1 MAMWV
6 NTTDETYYKS
16 KECANNIPFALP
28 ITDGLNFGGF
38 IWERDTNLDFTQ
50 PLSVQLLEVLSGYLL
65 PLIDQPIGGIFANY
79 VVGYDNNGELYLYFR
94 DFDYAGL
101 TADIC
106 NFILRISDGTNY
118 VYSKYVYNIGFGDCS
133 CIAGETTVIESTPIG
148 DYDCCGVYYGL
159 PNGIEDGDSSLLV
172 SNLMEIYGKIRTAP
186 SSTKIKRFSNCKVR
200 SIDFAP
206 KKRITWAAVPAD
218 YMETIDCILANGNIL
233 ANGVEYTVNSDSN
246 FDTSDASCFC
256 MFSQD
261 IRLAK
266 CSCVKTTGCTL
277 PVDECFI
284 SVDSVVVS
292 PCNLDFTVDL
302 QVFFTA
308 TNTSPFLNVVITG
321 QPPAVLFPTSSG
333 IIIPGTPAT
342 GDLITVTIT
351 DAANLSC
358 SGSLA
363 VQLPSC
369 GGGLRMKFLPAS
381 AELGYDLAF
390 WNTLFDLPAQGTPF
404 VSLSVIGENVYL
416 SNGGVGGQNLYC
428 SILAYNIRLVEFDDS
443 ASNYYTSTDPI
454 IGIFTQCAVLELI
467 NMPQLIIVNNSFAS
481 LTPNLA
487 TVLLPACTT
496 IEYDAFYSAGTGV
509 AELSVSADSCVT
521 LGNTVFGFSH
531 IITASFPACTTAS
544 QGTLGY
550 CPLLQTVYL
559 PLCANLG
566 PLCFSNS
573 SAITAI
579 DLWVCTDFGGSVG
592 DDLVFDLVS
601 GSTLTITVPIALQT
615 CDAGNPD
622 GDLVYLQANN
632 PGCTIVYI

>member
-79 VVGYDNNGELYLYFR
+79 VVGYDSNGELYLYFR

-118 VYSKYVYNIGFGDCS
+118 VYSKYVYNIGFGNCS

-342 GDLITVTIT
+342 GSLVTVTIT

-381 AELGYDLAF
+381 AELGYTLAF

-416 SNGGVGGQNLYC
+416 NNGGFSNIILNNFLAGNVNL
-428 SILAYNIRLVEFDDS
+428 LEFDDS
-443 ASNYYTSTDPI
+443 LVGYIYDSAVGAFDGCTNLTTLLTLAITTIPANYAANCPNLNTVDIYSAITVGDGAFFLSGTI
-454 IGIFTQCAVLELI
+454 YGAMAV
-467 NMPQLIIVNNSFAS
+467 NMPQVVTIVKDAFSGSGIVIVNCLS
-481 LTPNLA
+481 
-487 TVLLPACTT
+487 CTT
-496 IEYDAFYSAGTGV
+496 VGQYAFAFCSYLVTVNLPV
-509 AELSVSADSCVT
+509 ATSIGNNCFNADSA
-521 LGNTVFGFSH
+521 L
-531 IITASFPACTTAS
+531 ASVVLVGCT
-544 QGTLGY
+544 
-550 CPLLQTVYL
+550 
-559 PLCANLG
+559 NLG
-566 PLCFSNS
+566 G
-573 SAITAI
+573 T
-579 DLWVCTDFGGSVG
+579 VG
-592 DDLVFDLVS
+592 NNQVFDNIF
-601 GSTLTITVPIALQT
+601 GSTLTLSASIFLQT
-615 CDAGNPD
+615 CNAGSPD
-622 GDLVYLQANN
+622 GDITLLSTNSPAA
-632 PGCTIVYI
+632 TIVYI

>member
-16 KECANNIPFALP
+16 KECANNISFGLP

-50 PLSVQLLEVLSGYLL
+50 PLTVQLLEVLSGYLL
-65 PLIDQPIGGIFANY
+65 PIIDQPIGGIFANY

-106 NFILRISDGTNY
+106 NFILRISDGSNY
-118 VYSKYVYNIGFGDCS
+118 VYSKYVYNIGFGNCS
-133 CIAGETTVIESTPIG
+133 CIAGDTTTIESTPIST
-148 DYDCCGVYYGL
+148 YDCCGAYYGL
-159 PNGIEDGDSSLLV
+159 PNGIEDGDSSLLA

-233 ANGVEYTVNSDSN
+233 ANGEEYEVDSDTN
-246 FDTSDASCFC
+246 FDTSDANCFC

-266 CSCVKTTGCTL
+266 CSCIKTSGCTL

-284 SVDSVVVS
+284 SVDSVVIS
-292 PCNLDFTVDL
+292 ECSLSFTVDL

-308 TNTSPFLNVVITG
+308 TNTSASLSLVVTGQVPILILPSDSGITILNV
-321 QPPAVLFPTSSG
+321 
-333 IIIPGTPAT
+333 PAT
-342 GDLITVTIT
+342 GGLVTVTIT

-381 AELGYDLAF
+381 AELGYTLAF
-390 WNTLFDLPAQGTPF
+390 WNTLFNLPAQGTPF
-404 VSLSVIGENVYL
+404 TSLSVIGENVYL
-416 SNGGVGGQNLYC
+416 NNGGFSNVILNNFLAGNANL
-428 SILAYNIRLVEFDDS
+428 LEFDDS
-443 ASNYYTSTDPI
+443 LVGYIYDSAVGAFDGCPNLTTLLTLAIATIPANYAANCPNLNIVDIYSAITVGDGAFFLSGTI
-454 IGIFTQCAVLELI
+454 YGAMAV
-467 NMPQLIIVNNSFAS
+467 NMPQVVTIVKDAFSGSGIVIVNCLS
-481 LTPNLA
+481 
-487 TVLLPACTT
+487 CTT
-496 IEYDAFYSAGTGV
+496 VGQYAFAFCSYLVTVNLPV
-509 AELSVSADSCVT
+509 ATSIGNNCFNADSALTSVV
-521 LGNTVFGFSH
+521 LVG
-531 IITASFPACTTAS
+531 CT
-544 QGTLGY
+544 
-550 CPLLQTVYL
+550 
-559 PLCANLG
+559 NLG
-566 PLCFSNS
+566 G
-573 SAITAI
+573 T
-579 DLWVCTDFGGSVG
+579 VG
-592 DDLVFDLVS
+592 NNQVFDNIF
-601 GSTLTITVPIALQT
+601 GSTLTLSASIFLQT
-615 CDAGNPD
+615 CNAGSPD
-622 GDLVYLQANN
+622 GDITLLSTNSPAA
-632 PGCTIVYI
+632 TIVYI

>member
-16 KECANNIPFALP
+16 KECANNISFGLP

-50 PLSVQLLEVLSGYLL
+50 PLTVQLLEVLSGYLL
-65 PLIDQPIGGIFANY
+65 PIIDQPIGGIFANY

-106 NFILRISDGTNY
+106 NFILRISDGSNY
-118 VYSKYVYNIGFGDCS
+118 VYSKYVYNIGFGNCS
-133 CIAGETTVIESTPIG
+133 CIAGDTTTIESTPIST
-148 DYDCCGVYYGL
+148 YDCCGAYYGL
-159 PNGIEDGDSSLLV
+159 PNGIEDGDSSLLA

-233 ANGVEYTVNSDSN
+233 ANGEEYEVDSDTN
-246 FDTSDASCFC
+246 FDTSDANCFC

-266 CSCVKTTGCTL
+266 CSCIKTSGCTL

-284 SVDSVVVS
+284 SVDSVVIS
-292 PCNLDFTVDL
+292 ECSLSFTVDL

-308 TNTSPFLNVVITG
+308 TNTSASLSLVVTGQVPILILPSDSGITILNV
-321 QPPAVLFPTSSG
+321 
-333 IIIPGTPAT
+333 PAT
-342 GDLITVTIT
+342 GGLVTVTIT

-390 WNTLFDLPAQGTPF
+390 WNTLFNLPAQGTPF
-404 VSLSVIGENVYL
+404 TSLSVIGENVYL
-416 SNGGVGGQNLYC
+416 NNGGFSNVILNNFLAGNANL
-428 SILAYNIRLVEFDDS
+428 LEFDDS
-443 ASNYYTSTDPI
+443 LVGYIYDSEIGAFDSCTNLTTLLTLAIATIPANYAANCPNLNTVDIYSATTVGDGAFFSSGTI
-454 IGIFTQCAVLELI
+454 YGVMAV
-467 NMPQLIIVNNSFAS
+467 NMPQAIIIVKDAFSGSGITSVNC
-481 LTPNLA
+481 L
-487 TVLLPACTT
+487 ACTT
-496 IEYDAFYSAGTGV
+496 VGQYAFSFCSYLTTVNLPTATSIGNTCFNADSS
-509 AELSVSADSCVT
+509 LSSVSLVSCT
-521 LGNTVFGFSH
+521 
-531 IITASFPACTTAS
+531 
-544 QGTLGY
+544 
-550 CPLLQTVYL
+550 
-559 PLCANLG
+559 NLG
-566 PLCFSNS
+566 G
-573 SAITAI
+573 T
-579 DLWVCTDFGGSVG
+579 VG
-592 DDLVFDLVS
+592 NNLVFDNIF
-601 GSTLTITVPIALQT
+601 GSTLTLSASIVLQT
-615 CDAGNPD
+615 CNAGSPD
-622 GDLVYLQANN
+622 GDITLLSTNSPAA
-632 PGCTIVYI
+632 TIFYI

>member
-133 CIAGETTVIESTPIG
+133 CIAGETTTIESTPIST
-148 DYDCCGVYYGL
+148 YDCCGVYYGL

-233 ANGVEYTVNSDSN
+233 ANGVEYTVDSDSN

-284 SVDSVVVS
+284 TVDSVVIS
-292 PCNLDFTVDL
+292 ECSLSFTVDL

-308 TNTSPFLNVVITG
+308 TNTSPSLSLVVTG
-321 QPPAVLFPTSSG
+321 QAPIPILPSDSG
-333 IIIPGTPAT
+333 ITILSIPAT
-342 GDLITVTIT
+342 GSLVTVTIT

-416 SNGGVGGQNLYC
+416 NNGGFSNIILNNFLAGNVNL
-428 SILAYNIRLVEFDDS
+428 LEFDDS
-443 ASNYYTSTDPI
+443 LVGYIYDSAVGAFDGCTNLTTLLTLAITTIPANYAANCPNLNTVDIYSAITVGDGAFFLSGTI
-454 IGIFTQCAVLELI
+454 YGAMAV
-467 NMPQLIIVNNSFAS
+467 NMPQVVTIVKDAFSGSGIVIVNCLS
-481 LTPNLA
+481 
-487 TVLLPACTT
+487 CTT
-496 IEYDAFYSAGTGV
+496 VGQYAFAFCSYLVTVNLPV
-509 AELSVSADSCVT
+509 ATSIGNNCFNADSA
-521 LGNTVFGFSH
+521 L
-531 IITASFPACTTAS
+531 ASVVLVGCT
-544 QGTLGY
+544 
-550 CPLLQTVYL
+550 
-559 PLCANLG
+559 NLG
-566 PLCFSNS
+566 G
-573 SAITAI
+573 T
-579 DLWVCTDFGGSVG
+579 VG
-592 DDLVFDLVS
+592 NNQVFDNIF
-601 GSTLTITVPIALQT
+601 GSTLTLSASIFLQT
-615 CDAGNPD
+615 CNAGSPD
-622 GDLVYLQANN
+622 GDITLLSTNSPAA
-632 PGCTIVYI
+632 TIVYI

>member
-118 VYSKYVYNIGFGDCS
+118 VYSKYVYNIGFGNCS

-342 GDLITVTIT
+342 GSLVTVTIT

-381 AELGYDLAF
+381 AELGYTLAF

-416 SNGGVGGQNLYC
+416 NNGGFSNIILNNFLAGNVNL
-428 SILAYNIRLVEFDDS
+428 LEFDDS
-443 ASNYYTSTDPI
+443 LVGYIYDSAVGAFDGCTNLTTLLTLAITTIPANYAANCPNLNTVDIYSAITVGDGAFFLSGTI
-454 IGIFTQCAVLELI
+454 YGAMAV
-467 NMPQLIIVNNSFAS
+467 NMPQVVTIVKDAFSGSGIVIVNCLS
-481 LTPNLA
+481 
-487 TVLLPACTT
+487 CTT
-496 IEYDAFYSAGTGV
+496 VGQYAFAFCSYLVTVNLPV
-509 AELSVSADSCVT
+509 ATSIGNNCFNADSA
-521 LGNTVFGFSH
+521 L
-531 IITASFPACTTAS
+531 ASVVLVGCT
-544 QGTLGY
+544 
-550 CPLLQTVYL
+550 
-559 PLCANLG
+559 NLG
-566 PLCFSNS
+566 G
-573 SAITAI
+573 T
-579 DLWVCTDFGGSVG
+579 VG
-592 DDLVFDLVS
+592 NNQVFDNIF
-601 GSTLTITVPIALQT
+601 GSTLTLSASIFLQT
-615 CDAGNPD
+615 CNAGSPD
-622 GDLVYLQANN
+622 GDITLLSTNSPAA
-632 PGCTIVYI
+632 TIVYI

>member
-118 VYSKYVYNIGFGDCS
+118 VYSKYVYNIGFGNCS

-342 GDLITVTIT
+342 GSLVTVTIT

-369 GGGLRMKFLPAS
+369 GGGLRMKFFPAS
-381 AELGYDLAF
+381 AELGYTLAF

-416 SNGGVGGQNLYC
+416 NNGGFSNIILNNFLAGNVNL
-428 SILAYNIRLVEFDDS
+428 LEFDDS
-443 ASNYYTSTDPI
+443 LVGYIYDSAVGAFDGCTNLTTLLTLAITTIPANYAANCPNLNTVDIYSAITVGDGAFFLSGTI
-454 IGIFTQCAVLELI
+454 YGAMAV
-467 NMPQLIIVNNSFAS
+467 NMPQVVTIVKDAFSGSGIVIVNCLS
-481 LTPNLA
+481 
-487 TVLLPACTT
+487 CTT
-496 IEYDAFYSAGTGV
+496 VGQYAFAFCSYLVTVNLPV
-509 AELSVSADSCVT
+509 ATSIGNNCFNADSA
-521 LGNTVFGFSH
+521 L
-531 IITASFPACTTAS
+531 ASVVLVGCT
-544 QGTLGY
+544 
-550 CPLLQTVYL
+550 
-559 PLCANLG
+559 NLG
-566 PLCFSNS
+566 G
-573 SAITAI
+573 T
-579 DLWVCTDFGGSVG
+579 VG
-592 DDLVFDLVS
+592 NNQVFDNIF
-601 GSTLTITVPIALQT
+601 GSTLTLSASIFLQT
-615 CDAGNPD
+615 CNAGSPD
-622 GDLVYLQANN
+622 GDITLLSTNSPAA
-632 PGCTIVYI
+632 TIVYI

>member
-16 KECANNIPFALP
+16 KECANNISFGLP

-50 PLSVQLLEVLSGYLL
+50 PLSAQLLEVLSGYLL
-65 PLIDQPIGGIFANY
+65 PIIDQPIGGIFANY

-94 DFDYAGL
+94 DFYYAGL

-118 VYSKYVYNIGFGDCS
+118 VYSKYVYNIGFGNCS
-133 CIAGETTVIESTPIG
+133 CIAGDTTTIESTPIST
-148 DYDCCGVYYGL
+148 YDCCGAYYGL
-159 PNGIEDGDSSLLV
+159 PNGIEDGDSSLLA

-233 ANGVEYTVNSDSN
+233 ANGVEYTVDSDSN

-277 PVDECFI
+277 PVNECFI
-284 SVDSVVVS
+284 SVDSVIVS

-321 QPPAVLFPTSSG
+321 QPPAVLFPTNSG

-363 VQLPSC
+363 VQLPLC
-369 GGGLRMKFLPAS
+369 GGGLRMQFAPAS
-381 AELGYDLAF
+381 IELGYDLAF
-390 WNTLFDLPAQGTPF
+390 WNTLFDLPAQGTAF
-404 VSLSVIGENVYL
+404 TSLSVIGDNVYL
-416 SNGGVGGQNLYC
+416 NNGGFSNIILNNFLAGNVNL
-428 SILAYNIRLVEFDDS
+428 LEFDDS
-443 ASNYYTSTDPI
+443 LVGYIYDSAVGAFDSCPNLTTLLTLAIATIPANYAANCPNLNIVDIYSAITVGDGAFFLSGTI
-454 IGIFTQCAVLELI
+454 YGAMAV
-467 NMPQLIIVNNSFAS
+467 NMPQVVTIVKDAFSGSGIVIVNCLS
-481 LTPNLA
+481 
-487 TVLLPACTT
+487 CTT
-496 IEYDAFYSAGTGV
+496 VGQYAFAFCSYLVTVNLPV
-509 AELSVSADSCVT
+509 ATSIGNNCFNADSA
-521 LGNTVFGFSH
+521 L
-531 IITASFPACTTAS
+531 ASVVLVGCT
-544 QGTLGY
+544 
-550 CPLLQTVYL
+550 
-559 PLCANLG
+559 NLG
-566 PLCFSNS
+566 G
-573 SAITAI
+573 T
-579 DLWVCTDFGGSVG
+579 VG
-592 DDLVFDLVS
+592 NNQVFDNIF
-601 GSTLTITVPIALQT
+601 GSTLTLSASIFLQT
-615 CDAGNPD
+615 CNAGSPD
-622 GDLVYLQANN
+622 GDITLLSTNSPAA
-632 PGCTIVYI
+632 TIVYI

>member
-16 KECANNIPFALP
+16 KECANNISFGLP

-50 PLSVQLLEVLSGYLL
+50 PLTVQLLEVLSGYLL
-65 PLIDQPIGGIFANY
+65 PIIDQPIGGIFANY

-106 NFILRISDGTNY
+106 NFILRISDGSNY
-118 VYSKYVYNIGFGDCS
+118 VYSKYVYNIGFGNCS
-133 CIAGETTVIESTPIG
+133 CIAGDTTTIESTPIST
-148 DYDCCGVYYGL
+148 YDCCGAYYGL
-159 PNGIEDGDSSLLV
+159 PNGIEDGDSSLLA

-233 ANGVEYTVNSDSN
+233 ANGEEYEVDSDTN
-246 FDTSDASCFC
+246 FDTSDANCFC

-266 CSCVKTTGCTL
+266 CSCIKTSGCTL

-284 SVDSVVVS
+284 SVDSVVIS
-292 PCNLDFTVDL
+292 ECSLSFTVDL

-308 TNTSPFLNVVITG
+308 TNTSASLSLVVTGQVPILILPSDSGITILNV
-321 QPPAVLFPTSSG
+321 
-333 IIIPGTPAT
+333 PAT
-342 GDLITVTIT
+342 GGLVTVTIT
-351 DAANLSC
+351 DTANLSC
-358 SGSLA
+358 SGSLN

-369 GGGLRMKFLPAS
+369 GEGLRMRFLPAS
-381 AELGYDLAF
+381 AELGYDLAW
-390 WNTLFDLPAQGTPF
+390 WNTLFDLPAHGTPF
-404 VSLSVIGENVYL
+404 VSLSIIGEDVYL
-416 SNGGVGGQNLYC
+416 NNGGVGGQSLYC
-428 SILAYNIRLVEFDDS
+428 PILTNSVTLVEFDDS
-443 ASNYYTSTDPI
+443 SSNYYTATDADT
-454 IGIFTQCAVLELI
+454 FNSCSVLELI
-467 NMPQLIIVNNSFAS
+467 NMPQLFFVNPNFAS
-481 LTPNLA
+481 ATWQLT
-487 TVLLPACTT
+487 TVSLPACAYISNNAFQGAGTST
-496 IEYDAFYSAGTGV
+496 AGLTVTADACLKIGIEAFYASY
-509 AELSVSADSCVT
+509 LI
-521 LGNTVFGFSH
+521 L
-531 IITASFPACTTAS
+531 ASFPIATDVYQSCFE
-544 QGTLGY
+544 L
-550 CPLLQTVYL
+550 CPLLQNVYL
-559 PLCANLG
+559 PLCASFHSSVFASCNALTSVDLWACDNLG
-566 PLCFSNS
+566 G
-573 SAITAI
+573 T
-579 DLWVCTDFGGSVG
+579 VG
-592 DDLVFDLVS
+592 DDNVFNLIT

-622 GDLVYLQANN
+622 GDFVYLQVNN
-632 PGCTIVYI
+632 PSCTIVYI

>member
-118 VYSKYVYNIGFGDCS
+118 VYSKYVYNIGFGNCS

-342 GDLITVTIT
+342 GSLVTVTIT

-369 GGGLRMKFLPAS
+369 GGGLRMKFFPAS
-381 AELGYDLAF
+381 AELGYTLAF

-416 SNGGVGGQNLYC
+416 NNGGFSNIILNNFLAGNVNL
-428 SILAYNIRLVEFDDS
+428 LEFDDS
-443 ASNYYTSTDPI
+443 LVGYIYDSAVGAFDGCPNLTTLLTLAITTIPANYAANCPNLNTVDIYSAITVGDGAFFLSGTI
-454 IGIFTQCAVLELI
+454 YGAMAV
-467 NMPQLIIVNNSFAS
+467 NMPQVVTIVKDAFSGSGIVIVNCPS
-481 LTPNLA
+481 
-487 TVLLPACTT
+487 CTT
-496 IEYDAFYSAGTGV
+496 VGQYAFAFCSYLVTVNLPFAASIGNNCFN
-509 AELSVSADSCVT
+509 ADSALSSVV
-521 LGNTVFGFSH
+521 LAN
-531 IITASFPACTTAS
+531 CT
-544 QGTLGY
+544 
-550 CPLLQTVYL
+550 
-559 PLCANLG
+559 NLG
-566 PLCFSNS
+566 G
-573 SAITAI
+573 T
-579 DLWVCTDFGGSVG
+579 VG
-592 DDLVFDLVS
+592 NNQVFDNIF
-601 GSTLTITVPIALQT
+601 GSTLTLSASIFLQT
-615 CDAGNPD
+615 CNAGSPD
-622 GDLVYLQANN
+622 GDITLLSTNSPAA
-632 PGCTIVYI
+632 TIVYI

>member
-118 VYSKYVYNIGFGDCS
+118 VYSKYVYNIGFGNCS

-277 PVDECFI
+277 PVNECFI
-284 SVDSVVVS
+284 SVDSVIVS

-342 GDLITVTIT
+342 GSLVTVTIT

-369 GGGLRMKFLPAS
+369 GGGLRMKFFPAS
-381 AELGYDLAF
+381 AELGYTLAF

-416 SNGGVGGQNLYC
+416 NNGGFSNIILNNFLAGNVNL
-428 SILAYNIRLVEFDDS
+428 LEFDDS
-443 ASNYYTSTDPI
+443 LVGYIYDSAVGAFDGCTNLTTLLTLAITTIPANYAANCPNLNTVDIYSAITVGDGAFFLSGTI
-454 IGIFTQCAVLELI
+454 YGAMAV
-467 NMPQLIIVNNSFAS
+467 NMPQVVTIVKDAFSGSGIVIVNCLS
-481 LTPNLA
+481 
-487 TVLLPACTT
+487 CTT
-496 IEYDAFYSAGTGV
+496 VGQYAFAFCSYLVTVNLPV
-509 AELSVSADSCVT
+509 ATSIGNNCFNADSA
-521 LGNTVFGFSH
+521 L
-531 IITASFPACTTAS
+531 ASVVLVGCT
-544 QGTLGY
+544 
-550 CPLLQTVYL
+550 
-559 PLCANLG
+559 NLG
-566 PLCFSNS
+566 G
-573 SAITAI
+573 T
-579 DLWVCTDFGGSVG
+579 VG
-592 DDLVFDLVS
+592 NNQVFDNIF
-601 GSTLTITVPIALQT
+601 GSTLTLSASIFLQT
-615 CDAGNPD
+615 CNAGSPD
-622 GDLVYLQANN
+622 GDITLLSTNSPAA
-632 PGCTIVYI
+632 TIVYI

>member
-16 KECANNIPFALP
+16 KECANNISFGLP

-50 PLSVQLLEVLSGYLL
+50 PLTVQLLEVLSGYLL
-65 PLIDQPIGGIFANY
+65 PIIDQPIGGIFANY

-106 NFILRISDGTNY
+106 NFILRISDGSNY
-118 VYSKYVYNIGFGDCS
+118 VYSKYVYNIGFGNCS
-133 CIAGETTVIESTPIG
+133 CIAGDTTTIESTPIST
-148 DYDCCGVYYGL
+148 YDCCGAYYGL
-159 PNGIEDGDSSLLV
+159 PNGIEDGDSSLLA

-233 ANGVEYTVNSDSN
+233 ANGEEYEVDSDTN
-246 FDTSDASCFC
+246 FDTSDANCFC

-266 CSCVKTTGCTL
+266 CSCIKTSGCTL

-284 SVDSVVVS
+284 SVDSVVIS
-292 PCNLDFTVDL
+292 ECSLSFTVDL

-308 TNTSPFLNVVITG
+308 TNTSASLSLVVTGQVPILILPSDSGITILNV
-321 QPPAVLFPTSSG
+321 
-333 IIIPGTPAT
+333 PAT
-342 GDLITVTIT
+342 GGLVTVTIT

-369 GGGLRMKFLPAS
+369 GGGLRMKF
-381 AELGYDLAF
+381 
-390 WNTLFDLPAQGTPF
+390 TQR
-404 VSLSVIGENVYL
+404 
-416 SNGGVGGQNLYC
+416 LY
-428 SILAYNIRLVEFDDS
+428 
-443 ASNYYTSTDPI
+443 
-454 IGIFTQCAVLELI
+454 
-467 NMPQLIIVNNSFAS
+467 
-481 LTPNLA
+481 
-487 TVLLPACTT
+487 
-496 IEYDAFYSAGTGV
+496 
-509 AELSVSADSCVT
+509 
-521 LGNTVFGFSH
+521 
-531 IITASFPACTTAS
+531 
-544 QGTLGY
+544 
-550 CPLLQTVYL
+550 
-559 PLCANLG
+559 
-566 PLCFSNS
+566 
-573 SAITAI
+573 
-579 DLWVCTDFGGSVG
+579 
-592 DDLVFDLVS
+592 
-601 GSTLTITVPIALQT
+601 
-615 CDAGNPD
+615 
-622 GDLVYLQANN
+622 
-632 PGCTIVYI
+632 

>member
-16 KECANNIPFALP
+16 KECANNISFGLP

-50 PLSVQLLEVLSGYLL
+50 PLTVQLLEVLSGYLL
-65 PLIDQPIGGIFANY
+65 PIIDQPIGGIFANY

-106 NFILRISDGTNY
+106 NFILRISDGSNY
-118 VYSKYVYNIGFGDCS
+118 VYSKYVYNIGFGNCS
-133 CIAGETTVIESTPIG
+133 CIAGDTTTIESTPIST
-148 DYDCCGVYYGL
+148 YDCCGAYYGL
-159 PNGIEDGDSSLLV
+159 PNGIEDGDSSLLA

-233 ANGVEYTVNSDSN
+233 ANGEEYEVDSDTN
-246 FDTSDASCFC
+246 FDTSDANCFC

-266 CSCVKTTGCTL
+266 CSCIKTSGCTL

-284 SVDSVVVS
+284 SVDSVVIS
-292 PCNLDFTVDL
+292 ECSLSFTVDL

-308 TNTSPFLNVVITG
+308 TNTSASLSLVVTGQVPILILPSDSGITILNV
-321 QPPAVLFPTSSG
+321 
-333 IIIPGTPAT
+333 PAT
-342 GDLITVTIT
+342 GGLVTVTIT
-351 DAANLSC
+351 DTANLSC
-358 SGSLA
+358 SGSLD

-390 WNTLFDLPAQGTPF
+390 WNTLFNLPAQGTPF
-404 VSLSVIGENVYL
+404 TSLSVIGENVYL
-416 SNGGVGGQNLYC
+416 NNGGFSNIILNNFLAGNANL
-428 SILAYNIRLVEFDDS
+428 LEFDDS
-443 ASNYYTSTDPI
+443 LVGYIYDSEIGAFDSCTNLTTLLTLAIATIPANYAANCPNLNTVDIYSATTVGDGAFFSSGTI
-454 IGIFTQCAVLELI
+454 YGVMAV
-467 NMPQLIIVNNSFAS
+467 NMPQAIIIVKDAFSGSGITSVNC
-481 LTPNLA
+481 L
-487 TVLLPACTT
+487 ACTT
-496 IEYDAFYSAGTGV
+496 VGQYAFAFCSYLTTVNLPTATSIGNTCFN
-509 AELSVSADSCVT
+509 ADSALTSVV
-521 LGNTVFGFSH
+521 LVG
-531 IITASFPACTTAS
+531 CT
-544 QGTLGY
+544 
-550 CPLLQTVYL
+550 
-559 PLCANLG
+559 NLG
-566 PLCFSNS
+566 G
-573 SAITAI
+573 T
-579 DLWVCTDFGGSVG
+579 VG
-592 DDLVFDLVS
+592 NNQVFDNIF
-601 GSTLTITVPIALQT
+601 GSTLTLSASIFLQT
-615 CDAGNPD
+615 CNAGSPD
-622 GDLVYLQANN
+622 GDITLLSTNSPAA
-632 PGCTIVYI
+632 TIFYI

>member
-16 KECANNIPFALP
+16 KECANNISFGLP

-50 PLSVQLLEVLSGYLL
+50 PLSAQLLEVLSGYLL
-65 PLIDQPIGGIFANY
+65 PIIDQPIGGIFANY

-94 DFDYAGL
+94 DFYYAGL

-118 VYSKYVYNIGFGDCS
+118 VYSKYVYNIGFGNCS
-133 CIAGETTVIESTPIG
+133 CIAGDTTTIESTPIST
-148 DYDCCGVYYGL
+148 YDCCGAYYGL
-159 PNGIEDGDSSLLV
+159 PNGIEDGDSSLLA

-233 ANGVEYTVNSDSN
+233 ANGEEYEVDSDTN
-246 FDTSDASCFC
+246 FDTSDANCFC

-266 CSCVKTTGCTL
+266 CSCIKTSGCTL

-292 PCNLDFTVDL
+292 PCQLDLTVDL
-302 QVFFTA
+302 QIFFTA
-308 TNTSPFLNVVITG
+308 TNTSPFLTLVVTG
-321 QPPAVLFPTSSG
+321 YPPQTLFPNNSG
-333 IIIPGTPAT
+333 ILMLGYAAT
-342 GDLITVTIT
+342 GGLVTVTIT

-381 AELGYDLAF
+381 AELGYTLAF
-390 WNTLFDLPAQGTPF
+390 WNTLFNLPAQGTPF
-404 VSLSVIGENVYL
+404 TSLSVIGENVYL
-416 SNGGVGGQNLYC
+416 NNGGFSNVILNNFLAGNANL
-428 SILAYNIRLVEFDDS
+428 LEFDDS
-443 ASNYYTSTDPI
+443 LVGYIYDSEVGAFDSCPNLTTLLTLAIATIPANYAANCPNLNTVDIYSAITVGDGAFFLSGTI
-454 IGIFTQCAVLELI
+454 YGAMAV
-467 NMPQLIIVNNSFAS
+467 NMPQVVTIVKDAFSGSGIVIVNCLS
-481 LTPNLA
+481 
-487 TVLLPACTT
+487 CTT
-496 IEYDAFYSAGTGV
+496 VGQYAFAFCSYLVTVNLPV
-509 AELSVSADSCVT
+509 ATSIGNNCFNADSA
-521 LGNTVFGFSH
+521 L
-531 IITASFPACTTAS
+531 ASVVLVNCT
-544 QGTLGY
+544 
-550 CPLLQTVYL
+550 
-559 PLCANLG
+559 NLG
-566 PLCFSNS
+566 G
-573 SAITAI
+573 T
-579 DLWVCTDFGGSVG
+579 VG
-592 DDLVFDLVS
+592 NNQVFDNIF
-601 GSTLTITVPIALQT
+601 GSTLTLSASIFLQT
-615 CDAGNPD
+615 CNAGSPD
-622 GDLVYLQANN
+622 GDITLLSTNSPAA
-632 PGCTIVYI
+632 TIVYI

>member
-16 KECANNIPFALP
+16 KECANNISFGLP

-50 PLSVQLLEVLSGYLL
+50 PLTVQLLEVLSGYLL
-65 PLIDQPIGGIFANY
+65 PIIDQPIGGIFANY

-106 NFILRISDGTNY
+106 NFILRISDGSNY
-118 VYSKYVYNIGFGDCS
+118 VYSKYVYNIGFGNCS
-133 CIAGETTVIESTPIG
+133 CIAGDTTTIESTPIST
-148 DYDCCGVYYGL
+148 YDCCGAYYGL
-159 PNGIEDGDSSLLV
+159 PNGIEDGDSSLLA

-233 ANGVEYTVNSDSN
+233 ANGEEYEVDSDTN
-246 FDTSDASCFC
+246 FDTSDANCFC

-266 CSCVKTTGCTL
+266 CSCIKTSGCTL

-284 SVDSVVVS
+284 SVDSVVIS
-292 PCNLDFTVDL
+292 ECSLSFTVDL

-308 TNTSPFLNVVITG
+308 TNTSASLSLVVTGQVPILILPSDSGITILNV
-321 QPPAVLFPTSSG
+321 
-333 IIIPGTPAT
+333 PAT
-342 GDLITVTIT
+342 GGLVTVTIT

-381 AELGYDLAF
+381 AELGYTLAF
-390 WNTLFDLPAQGTPF
+390 WNTLFNLPAQGTPF
-404 VSLSVIGENVYL
+404 TSLSVIGENVYL
-416 SNGGVGGQNLYC
+416 NNGGFSNVILNNFLAGNANL
-428 SILAYNIRLVEFDDS
+428 LEFDDS
-443 ASNYYTSTDPI
+443 LVGYIYDSAVGAFDGCPNLTTLLTLAIATIPANYAANCPNLNTVDIYSAITVGDGAFFLSGTI
-454 IGIFTQCAVLELI
+454 YGAMAV
-467 NMPQLIIVNNSFAS
+467 NMPQVVTIVKDAFSGSGIVIVNCLS
-481 LTPNLA
+481 
-487 TVLLPACTT
+487 CTT
-496 IEYDAFYSAGTGV
+496 VGQYAFAFCSYLVTVNLPV
-509 AELSVSADSCVT
+509 ATSIGNNCFNADSALTSVV
-521 LGNTVFGFSH
+521 LVG
-531 IITASFPACTTAS
+531 CT
-544 QGTLGY
+544 
-550 CPLLQTVYL
+550 
-559 PLCANLG
+559 NLG
-566 PLCFSNS
+566 G
-573 SAITAI
+573 T
-579 DLWVCTDFGGSVG
+579 VG
-592 DDLVFDLVS
+592 NNQVFDNIF
-601 GSTLTITVPIALQT
+601 GSTLTLSASIFLQT
-615 CDAGNPD
+615 CNAGSPD
-622 GDLVYLQANN
+622 GDITLLSTNSPAA
-632 PGCTIVYI
+632 TIFYI

>member
-16 KECANNIPFALP
+16 KECTNNIPFALP

-133 CIAGETTVIESTPIG
+133 CIAGETTTIESTPIST
-148 DYDCCGVYYGL
+148 YDCCGVYYGL

-233 ANGVEYTVNSDSN
+233 ANGVEYTVDSDSN

-277 PVDECFI
+277 PVNECFI
-284 SVDSVVVS
+284 SVDSVIVS

-342 GDLITVTIT
+342 GSLVTVTIT

-369 GGGLRMKFLPAS
+369 GGGLRMKFFPAS
-381 AELGYDLAF
+381 AELGYTLAF

-416 SNGGVGGQNLYC
+416 NNGGFSNIILNNFLAGNVNL
-428 SILAYNIRLVEFDDS
+428 LEFDDS
-443 ASNYYTSTDPI
+443 LVGYIYDSAVGAFDGCTNLTTLLTLAITTIPANYAANCPNLNTVDIYSAITVGDGAFFLSGTI
-454 IGIFTQCAVLELI
+454 YGAMAV
-467 NMPQLIIVNNSFAS
+467 NMPQVVTIVKDAFSGSGIVIVNCLS
-481 LTPNLA
+481 
-487 TVLLPACTT
+487 CTT
-496 IEYDAFYSAGTGV
+496 VGQYAFAFCSYLVTVNLPV
-509 AELSVSADSCVT
+509 ATSIGNNCFNADSA
-521 LGNTVFGFSH
+521 L
-531 IITASFPACTTAS
+531 ASVVLVGCT
-544 QGTLGY
+544 
-550 CPLLQTVYL
+550 
-559 PLCANLG
+559 NLG
-566 PLCFSNS
+566 G
-573 SAITAI
+573 T
-579 DLWVCTDFGGSVG
+579 VG
-592 DDLVFDLVS
+592 NNQVFDNIF
-601 GSTLTITVPIALQT
+601 GSTLTLSASIFLQT
-615 CDAGNPD
+615 CNAGSPD
-622 GDLVYLQANN
+622 GDITLLSTNSPAA
-632 PGCTIVYI
+632 TIVYI

>member
-133 CIAGETTVIESTPIG
+133 CIAGETTTIESTPIST
-148 DYDCCGVYYGL
+148 YDCCGVYYGL

-233 ANGVEYTVNSDSN
+233 ANGVEYTVDSDSN

-284 SVDSVVVS
+284 TVDSVVIS
-292 PCNLDFTVDL
+292 ECSLSFTVDL

-308 TNTSPFLNVVITG
+308 TNTSPSLSLVVTG
-321 QPPAVLFPTSSG
+321 QAPIPILPSDSG
-333 IIIPGTPAT
+333 ITILSIPAT
-342 GDLITVTIT
+342 GSLVTVTIT

-369 GGGLRMKFLPAS
+369 GGGLRMKFFPAS
-381 AELGYDLAF
+381 AELGYTLAF

-416 SNGGVGGQNLYC
+416 NNGGFSNIILNNFLAGNVNL
-428 SILAYNIRLVEFDDS
+428 LEFDDS
-443 ASNYYTSTDPI
+443 LVGYIYDSAVGAFDGCTNLTTLLTLAITTIPANYAANCPNLNTVDIYSAITVGDGAFFLSGTI
-454 IGIFTQCAVLELI
+454 YGAMAV
-467 NMPQLIIVNNSFAS
+467 NMPQVVTIVKDAFSGSGIVIVNCLS
-481 LTPNLA
+481 
-487 TVLLPACTT
+487 CTT
-496 IEYDAFYSAGTGV
+496 VGQYAFAFCSYLVTVNLPV
-509 AELSVSADSCVT
+509 ATSIGNNCFNADSALTSVV
-521 LGNTVFGFSH
+521 LVG
-531 IITASFPACTTAS
+531 CT
-544 QGTLGY
+544 
-550 CPLLQTVYL
+550 
-559 PLCANLG
+559 NLG
-566 PLCFSNS
+566 G
-573 SAITAI
+573 T
-579 DLWVCTDFGGSVG
+579 VG
-592 DDLVFDLVS
+592 NNQVFDNIF
-601 GSTLTITVPIALQT
+601 GSTLTLSASIFLQT
-615 CDAGNPD
+615 CNAGSPD
-622 GDLVYLQANN
+622 GDITLLSTNSPAA
-632 PGCTIVYI
+632 TIVYI

>member
-133 CIAGETTVIESTPIG
+133 CIAGETTTIESTPIST
-148 DYDCCGVYYGL
+148 YDCCGVYYGL

-277 PVDECFI
+277 PVNECFI
-284 SVDSVVVS
+284 SVDSVIVS

-342 GDLITVTIT
+342 GSLVTVTIT

-369 GGGLRMKFLPAS
+369 GGGLRMKFFPAS
-381 AELGYDLAF
+381 AELGYTLAF

-416 SNGGVGGQNLYC
+416 NNGGFSNIILNNFLAGNVNL
-428 SILAYNIRLVEFDDS
+428 LEFDDS
-443 ASNYYTSTDPI
+443 LVGYIYDSAVGAFDGCPNLTTLLTLAITTIPANYAANCPNLNTVDIYSAITVGDGAFFLSGTI
-454 IGIFTQCAVLELI
+454 YGAMAV
-467 NMPQLIIVNNSFAS
+467 NMPQVVTIVKDAFSGSGIVIVNCLS
-481 LTPNLA
+481 
-487 TVLLPACTT
+487 CTT
-496 IEYDAFYSAGTGV
+496 VGQYAFAFCSYLVTVNLPV
-509 AELSVSADSCVT
+509 ATSIGNNCFNADSA
-521 LGNTVFGFSH
+521 L
-531 IITASFPACTTAS
+531 ASVVLVGCT
-544 QGTLGY
+544 
-550 CPLLQTVYL
+550 
-559 PLCANLG
+559 NLG
-566 PLCFSNS
+566 G
-573 SAITAI
+573 T
-579 DLWVCTDFGGSVG
+579 VG
-592 DDLVFDLVS
+592 NNQVFDNIF
-601 GSTLTITVPIALQT
+601 GSTLTLSASIFLQT
-615 CDAGNPD
+615 CNAGSPD
-622 GDLVYLQANN
+622 GDITLLSTNSPAA
-632 PGCTIVYI
+632 TIVYI

>member
-6 NTTDETYYKS
+6 NTTDETYYKN
-16 KECANNIPFALP
+16 KECVNNISFGLP
-28 ITDGLNFGGF
+28 ITNGLNFGGF

-50 PLSVQLLEVLSGYLL
+50 PLSVQLLEVLSGFLL
-65 PLIDQPIGGIFANY
+65 PIIDQPIGGIFANY

-94 DFDYAGL
+94 DFDYSGL

-106 NFILRISDGTNY
+106 NFILRISDGSNY

-133 CIAGETTVIESTPIG
+133 CIAGDTTTIESTPIST
-148 DYDCCGVYYGL
+148 YDCCGVYYGV

-200 SIDFAP
+200 SIEFAP

-218 YMETIDCILANGNIL
+218 YMEAIDCVLSNGNIL
-233 ANGVEYTVNSDSN
+233 ANGVEYTVDSDTN
-246 FDTSDASCFC
+246 FDTSDANCFC

-284 SVDSVVVS
+284 SVDSVIVS
-292 PCNLDFTVDL
+292 PCNLDLTVDL

-308 TNTSPFLNVVITG
+308 TNTSASLNLTISGYGVATV
-321 QPPAVLFPTSSG
+321 FPGDSG
-333 IIIPGTPAT
+333 ILIVSVPAN
-342 GDLITVTIT
+342 GQLVTVTIT
-351 DAANLSC
+351 DTANLSC
-358 SGSLA
+358 SGSLN

-369 GGGLRMKFLPAS
+369 GEGLRMRFLPAS
-381 AELGYDLAF
+381 VELGYDLAW
-390 WNTLFDLPAQGTPF
+390 WNTLFDLPAHGTPF
-404 VSLSVIGENVYL
+404 VSLSVIGEDVYL
-416 SNGGVGGQNLYC
+416 NNGGVGGQNLYC

-454 IGIFTQCAVLELI
+454 IGIFTQCAALELI
-467 NMPQLIIVNNSFAS
+467 NMPQLIVVNNSFAS
-481 LTPNLA
+481 LTPSLA

-496 IEYDAFYSAGTGV
+496 IEQDAFYSAGTGV
-509 AELSVSADSCVT
+509 AELSVSADACVT
-521 LGNTVFGFSH
+521 LGYTVFGFSH
-531 IITASFPACTTAS
+531 IITASFPACTTTL
-544 QGTLGY
+544 QGALAY
-550 CPLLQTVYL
+550 CPLLQNVYL
-559 PLCANLG
+559 PLCATLG
-566 PLCFSNS
+566 ALCFSTSN
-573 SAITAI
+573 AITSI
-579 DLWVCTDFGGSVG
+579 ELWACTDFGGSVG
-592 DDLVFDLVS
+592 DDLVFEFLS

-622 GDLVYLQANN
+622 GDLVYLQVNN
-632 PGCTIVYI
+632 PSCTIVYI

>member
-16 KECANNIPFALP
+16 KECANNISFGLP

-50 PLSVQLLEVLSGYLL
+50 PLSAQLLEVLSGYLL
-65 PLIDQPIGGIFANY
+65 PIIDQPIGGIFANY

-94 DFDYAGL
+94 DFYYAGL

-118 VYSKYVYNIGFGDCS
+118 VYSKYVYNIGFGNCS
-133 CIAGETTVIESTPIG
+133 CIAGDTTTIESTPIST
-148 DYDCCGVYYGL
+148 YDCCGAYYGL

-233 ANGVEYTVNSDSN
+233 ANGVEYTVDSDSN

-277 PVDECFI
+277 PVNECFI
-284 SVDSVVVS
+284 SVDSVIVS

-342 GDLITVTIT
+342 GSLVTVTIT

-369 GGGLRMKFLPAS
+369 GGGLRMKFFPAS
-381 AELGYDLAF
+381 AELGYTLAF

-416 SNGGVGGQNLYC
+416 NNGGFSNIILNNFLAGNVNL
-428 SILAYNIRLVEFDDS
+428 LEFDDS
-443 ASNYYTSTDPI
+443 LVGYIYDSAVGAFDGCTNLTTLLTLAIATIPANYAANCPNLNTVDIYSAITVGDGAFFLSGTI
-454 IGIFTQCAVLELI
+454 YGAMAV
-467 NMPQLIIVNNSFAS
+467 NMPQVVTIVKDAFSGSGIVIVNCLS
-481 LTPNLA
+481 
-487 TVLLPACTT
+487 CTT
-496 IEYDAFYSAGTGV
+496 VGQYAFAFCSYLVLVNLPV
-509 AELSVSADSCVT
+509 ATSIGNNCFNADSA
-521 LGNTVFGFSH
+521 L
-531 IITASFPACTTAS
+531 ASVALVGCT
-544 QGTLGY
+544 
-550 CPLLQTVYL
+550 
-559 PLCANLG
+559 NLG
-566 PLCFSNS
+566 G
-573 SAITAI
+573 T
-579 DLWVCTDFGGSVG
+579 VG
-592 DDLVFDLVS
+592 NNQVFDNIF
-601 GSTLTITVPIALQT
+601 GSTLTLSASIFLQT
-615 CDAGNPD
+615 CNAGSPD
-622 GDLVYLQANN
+622 GDITLLSTNSPAA
-632 PGCTIVYI
+632 TIVYI

>member
-16 KECANNIPFALP
+16 KECANNISFGLP

-50 PLSVQLLEVLSGYLL
+50 PLTVQLLEVLSGYLL
-65 PLIDQPIGGIFANY
+65 PIIDQPIGGIFANY

-106 NFILRISDGTNY
+106 NFILRISDGSNY
-118 VYSKYVYNIGFGDCS
+118 VYSKYVYNIGFGNCS
-133 CIAGETTVIESTPIG
+133 CIAGDTTTIESTPIST
-148 DYDCCGVYYGL
+148 YDCCGVYYGL
-159 PNGIEDGDSSLLV
+159 PNGIEDGDSSLLA

-233 ANGVEYTVNSDSN
+233 ANGEEYEVDSDTN
-246 FDTSDASCFC
+246 FDTSDANCFC

-266 CSCVKTTGCTL
+266 CSCIKTSGCTL

-284 SVDSVVVS
+284 SVDSVVIS
-292 PCNLDFTVDL
+292 ECSLSFTVDL

-308 TNTSPFLNVVITG
+308 TNTSASLSLVVTGQVPILILPSDSGITILNV
-321 QPPAVLFPTSSG
+321 
-333 IIIPGTPAT
+333 PAT
-342 GDLITVTIT
+342 GGLVTVTIT

-381 AELGYDLAF
+381 AELGYTLAF
-390 WNTLFDLPAQGTPF
+390 WNTLFNLPAQGTPF
-404 VSLSVIGENVYL
+404 TSLSVIGENVYL
-416 SNGGVGGQNLYC
+416 NNGGFSNVILNNFLAGNANL
-428 SILAYNIRLVEFDDS
+428 LEFDDS
-443 ASNYYTSTDPI
+443 LVGYIYDSEVGAFDGCPNLTTLLTLAIATIPANYAANCPNLNTVDIYSAITVGDGAFFLSGTI
-454 IGIFTQCAVLELI
+454 YGAMAV
-467 NMPQLIIVNNSFAS
+467 NMPQVVTIVKDAFSGSGIVIVNCLS
-481 LTPNLA
+481 
-487 TVLLPACTT
+487 CTT
-496 IEYDAFYSAGTGV
+496 VGQYAFAFCSYLVSVNLPV
-509 AELSVSADSCVT
+509 ATSIGNNCFNADSA
-521 LGNTVFGFSH
+521 L
-531 IITASFPACTTAS
+531 ASVVLVGCT
-544 QGTLGY
+544 
-550 CPLLQTVYL
+550 
-559 PLCANLG
+559 NLG
-566 PLCFSNS
+566 G
-573 SAITAI
+573 T
-579 DLWVCTDFGGSVG
+579 VG
-592 DDLVFDLVS
+592 NNQVFDNIF
-601 GSTLTITVPIALQT
+601 GSTLTLSASIFLQT
-615 CDAGNPD
+615 CNAGSPD
-622 GDLVYLQANN
+622 GDITLLSTNSPAA
-632 PGCTIVYI
+632 TIFYI

>member
-16 KECANNIPFALP
+16 KECANNISFGLP

-50 PLSVQLLEVLSGYLL
+50 PLTVQLLEVLSGYLL
-65 PLIDQPIGGIFANY
+65 PIIDQPIGGIFANY

-106 NFILRISDGTNY
+106 NFILRISDGSNY
-118 VYSKYVYNIGFGDCS
+118 VYSKYVYNIGFGNCS
-133 CIAGETTVIESTPIG
+133 CIAGDTTTIESTPIST
-148 DYDCCGVYYGL
+148 YDCCGAYYGL
-159 PNGIEDGDSSLLV
+159 PNGIEDGDSSLLA

-233 ANGVEYTVNSDSN
+233 ANGEEYEVDSDTN
-246 FDTSDASCFC
+246 FDTSDANCFC

-266 CSCVKTTGCTL
+266 CSCIKTSGCTL

-284 SVDSVVVS
+284 SVDSVVIS
-292 PCNLDFTVDL
+292 ECSLSFTVDL

-308 TNTSPFLNVVITG
+308 TNTSASLSLVVTGQVPILILPSDSGITILNV
-321 QPPAVLFPTSSG
+321 
-333 IIIPGTPAT
+333 PAT
-342 GDLITVTIT
+342 GGLVTVTIT

-390 WNTLFDLPAQGTPF
+390 WNTLFNLPTQGTPF
-404 VSLSVIGENVYL
+404 TSLSVIGENVYL
-416 SNGGVGGQNLYC
+416 NNGGFSNIILNNFLAGNANL
-428 SILAYNIRLVEFDDS
+428 LEFDDS
-443 ASNYYTSTDPI
+443 LVGYIYDSEIGAFDSCTNLTTLLTLAIATIPANYAANCPNLNTVDIYSATTVGDGAFFSSGTI
-454 IGIFTQCAVLELI
+454 YGVMAV
-467 NMPQLIIVNNSFAS
+467 NMPQAIIIVKDAFSGSGITSVNC
-481 LTPNLA
+481 L
-487 TVLLPACTT
+487 ACTT
-496 IEYDAFYSAGTGV
+496 VGQYAFAFCSYLVTVNLPV
-509 AELSVSADSCVT
+509 ATSIGNTCFNADSSLSSVSLVSCT
-521 LGNTVFGFSH
+521 
-531 IITASFPACTTAS
+531 
-544 QGTLGY
+544 
-550 CPLLQTVYL
+550 
-559 PLCANLG
+559 NLG
-566 PLCFSNS
+566 G
-573 SAITAI
+573 T
-579 DLWVCTDFGGSVG
+579 VG
-592 DDLVFDLVS
+592 NNLVFDNIF
-601 GSTLTITVPIALQT
+601 GSTLTLSVSIFLQT
-615 CDAGNPD
+615 CNAGSPD
-622 GDLVYLQANN
+622 GDITLLSTNSPAA
-632 PGCTIVYI
+632 TIFYI

>member
-6 NTTDETYYKS
+6 NTTDETYYKN
-16 KECANNIPFALP
+16 KECVNNISFGLP
-28 ITDGLNFGGF
+28 ITNGLNFGGF

-65 PLIDQPIGGIFANY
+65 PIIDQPIGGIFANY

-94 DFDYAGL
+94 DFDYGGL

-106 NFILRISDGTNY
+106 NFILRISDGSNY
-118 VYSKYVYNIGFGDCS
+118 VYSKYVYNIGFGNCS
-133 CIAGETTVIESTPIG
+133 CIAGDTTTIESTPIST
-148 DYDCCGVYYGL
+148 YDCCGAYYGL
-159 PNGIEDGDSSLLV
+159 PNGIEDGDSSLLA

-233 ANGVEYTVNSDSN
+233 ANGEEYEVDSDTN
-246 FDTSDASCFC
+246 FDTSDANCFC

-266 CSCVKTTGCTL
+266 CSCIKTSGCTL

-284 SVDSVVVS
+284 SVDSVVIS
-292 PCNLDFTVDL
+292 ECSLSFTVDL

-308 TNTSPFLNVVITG
+308 TNTSASLSLVVTGQVPILILPSDSGITILNV
-321 QPPAVLFPTSSG
+321 
-333 IIIPGTPAT
+333 PAT
-342 GDLITVTIT
+342 GGLVTVTIT

-369 GGGLRMKFLPAS
+369 GGGLRMKFLPPS

-404 VSLSVIGENVYL
+404 VSLSVIGDNVYL
-416 SNGGVGGQNLYC
+416 NNGGFSNIILNNFLAGNANL
-428 SILAYNIRLVEFDDS
+428 LEFDDS
-443 ASNYYTSTDPI
+443 LVGYIYDSAVGAFDGCPNLTTLLTLAIATIPANYAANCPNLNTVDIYSATTVGDGAFFSSGTI
-454 IGIFTQCAVLELI
+454 YGVMVV
-467 NMPQLIIVNNSFAS
+467 NMPQVITIVKDAFSGSGIAS
-481 LTPNLA
+481 VSCLS
-487 TVLLPACTT
+487 CTT
-496 IEYDAFYSAGTGV
+496 VGQYAFAFCSYLTTVNLPV
-509 AELSVSADSCVT
+509 ATSIGNNCFNADSSLSSVSLVSCT
-521 LGNTVFGFSH
+521 
-531 IITASFPACTTAS
+531 
-544 QGTLGY
+544 
-550 CPLLQTVYL
+550 
-559 PLCANLG
+559 NLG
-566 PLCFSNS
+566 G
-573 SAITAI
+573 T
-579 DLWVCTDFGGSVG
+579 VG
-592 DDLVFDLVS
+592 NNLVFDNIF
-601 GSTLTITVPIALQT
+601 GSTLTLSASIFLQT
-615 CDAGNPD
+615 CNAGSPD
-622 GDLVYLQANN
+622 GDITLLSTNSPAA
-632 PGCTIVYI
+632 TIFYI

>member
-16 KECANNIPFALP
+16 KECANNISFGLP

-50 PLSVQLLEVLSGYLL
+50 PLTVQLLEVLSGYLL
-65 PLIDQPIGGIFANY
+65 PIIDQPIGGIFANY

-106 NFILRISDGTNY
+106 NFILRISDGSNY
-118 VYSKYVYNIGFGDCS
+118 VYSKYVYNIGFGNCS
-133 CIAGETTVIESTPIG
+133 CIAGDTTTIESTPIST
-148 DYDCCGVYYGL
+148 YDCCGAYYGL
-159 PNGIEDGDSSLLV
+159 PNGIEDGDSSLLA

-233 ANGVEYTVNSDSN
+233 ANGEEYEVDSDTN
-246 FDTSDASCFC
+246 FDTSDANCFC

-266 CSCVKTTGCTL
+266 CSCIKTSGCTL

-284 SVDSVVVS
+284 SVDSVVIS
-292 PCNLDFTVDL
+292 ECSLSFTVDL

-308 TNTSPFLNVVITG
+308 TNTSASLSLVVTGQVPILILPSDSGITILNV
-321 QPPAVLFPTSSG
+321 
-333 IIIPGTPAT
+333 PAT
-342 GDLITVTIT
+342 GGLVTVTIT

-369 GGGLRMKFLPAS
+369 GGGLRMKFAPAS
-381 AELGYDLAF
+381 IELGYDLAS

-404 VSLSVIGENVYL
+404 VSLSVIGDNVYL
-416 SNGGVGGQNLYC
+416 NNGGFSNIILNNFLAGNANL
-428 SILAYNIRLVEFDDS
+428 LEFDDS
-443 ASNYYTSTDPI
+443 LVGYIYDSAIGAFDSCPNLTTLLTLAIATIPANYAANCPNLNTVDIYSATTVGDGAFFSSGTI
-454 IGIFTQCAVLELI
+454 YGVMAV
-467 NMPQLIIVNNSFAS
+467 NMPQVVTIVKDAFSGSGIVIVNC
-481 LTPNLA
+481 
-487 TVLLPACTT
+487 PACTT
-496 IEYDAFYSAGTGV
+496 VGQYAFAFCSYLVTVNLPV
-509 AELSVSADSCVT
+509 ATSIGNNCFNADSALTSVV
-521 LGNTVFGFSH
+521 LVS
-531 IITASFPACTTAS
+531 CT
-544 QGTLGY
+544 
-550 CPLLQTVYL
+550 
-559 PLCANLG
+559 NLG
-566 PLCFSNS
+566 G
-573 SAITAI
+573 T
-579 DLWVCTDFGGSVG
+579 VG
-592 DDLVFDLVS
+592 NNQVFDNIF
-601 GSTLTITVPIALQT
+601 GSTLTLSASIFLQT
-615 CDAGNPD
+615 CNAGSPD
-622 GDLVYLQANN
+622 GDITLLSTNSPAA
-632 PGCTIVYI
+632 TIFYI

>member
-16 KECANNIPFALP
+16 KECANNISFGLP

-50 PLSVQLLEVLSGYLL
+50 PLTVQLLEVLSGYLL
-65 PLIDQPIGGIFANY
+65 PIIDQPIGGIFANY

-106 NFILRISDGTNY
+106 NFILRISDGSNY
-118 VYSKYVYNIGFGDCS
+118 VYSKYVYNIGFGNCS
-133 CIAGETTVIESTPIG
+133 CIAGDTTTIESTPIST
-148 DYDCCGVYYGL
+148 YDCCGAYYGL
-159 PNGIEDGDSSLLV
+159 PNGIEDGDSSLLA

-233 ANGVEYTVNSDSN
+233 ANGEEYEVDSDTN
-246 FDTSDASCFC
+246 FDTSDANCFC

-266 CSCVKTTGCTL
+266 CSCIKTSGCTL

-284 SVDSVVVS
+284 SVDSVVIS
-292 PCNLDFTVDL
+292 ECSLSFTVDL

-308 TNTSPFLNVVITG
+308 TNTSASLSLVVTGQVPILILPSDSGITILNV
-321 QPPAVLFPTSSG
+321 
-333 IIIPGTPAT
+333 PAT
-342 GDLITVTIT
+342 GGLVTVTIT

-381 AELGYDLAF
+381 AELGYTLAF
-390 WNTLFDLPAQGTPF
+390 WNTLFNLPAQGTPF
-404 VSLSVIGENVYL
+404 TSLSVIGENV
-416 SNGGVGGQNLYC
+416 
-428 SILAYNIRLVEFDDS
+428 I
-443 ASNYYTSTDPI
+443 
-454 IGIFTQCAVLELI
+454 
-467 NMPQLIIVNNSFAS
+467 
-481 LTPNLA
+481 
-487 TVLLPACTT
+487 
-496 IEYDAFYSAGTGV
+496 
-509 AELSVSADSCVT
+509 
-521 LGNTVFGFSH
+521 
-531 IITASFPACTTAS
+531 
-544 QGTLGY
+544 
-550 CPLLQTVYL
+550 
-559 PLCANLG
+559 
-566 PLCFSNS
+566 
-573 SAITAI
+573 
-579 DLWVCTDFGGSVG
+579 
-592 DDLVFDLVS
+592 
-601 GSTLTITVPIALQT
+601 
-615 CDAGNPD
+615 
-622 GDLVYLQANN
+622 
-632 PGCTIVYI
+632 

>member
-118 VYSKYVYNIGFGDCS
+118 VYSKYVYNIGFGNCS

-342 GDLITVTIT
+342 GSLVTVTIT

-404 VSLSVIGENVYL
+404 TSLSVIGENVYL
-416 SNGGVGGQNLYC
+416 NNGGFSNIILNNFLAGNVNL
-428 SILAYNIRLVEFDDS
+428 LEFDDS
-443 ASNYYTSTDPI
+443 LVGYIYDSAVGAFDGCTNLTTLLTLAITTIPANYAANCPNLNTVDIYSAITVGDGAFFLSGTI
-454 IGIFTQCAVLELI
+454 YGAMAV
-467 NMPQLIIVNNSFAS
+467 NMPQVVTIVKDAFSGSGIVIVNCLS
-481 LTPNLA
+481 
-487 TVLLPACTT
+487 CTT
-496 IEYDAFYSAGTGV
+496 VGQYAFAFCSYLVTVNLPV
-509 AELSVSADSCVT
+509 ATSIGNNCFNADSA
-521 LGNTVFGFSH
+521 L
-531 IITASFPACTTAS
+531 ASVVLVGCT
-544 QGTLGY
+544 
-550 CPLLQTVYL
+550 
-559 PLCANLG
+559 NLG
-566 PLCFSNS
+566 G
-573 SAITAI
+573 T
-579 DLWVCTDFGGSVG
+579 VG
-592 DDLVFDLVS
+592 NNQVFDNIF
-601 GSTLTITVPIALQT
+601 GSTLTLSASIFLQT
-615 CDAGNPD
+615 CNAGSPD
-622 GDLVYLQANN
+622 GDITLLSTNSPAA
-632 PGCTIVYI
+632 TIVYI

>member
-79 VVGYDNNGELYLYFR
+79 VVGYDSNGELYLYFR

-118 VYSKYVYNIGFGDCS
+118 VYSKYVYNIGFGNCS

-233 ANGVEYTVNSDSN
+233 ANGVEYTVDSDSN

-342 GDLITVTIT
+342 GSLVTVTIT

-369 GGGLRMKFLPAS
+369 GGGLRMKFFPAS
-381 AELGYDLAF
+381 AELGYTLAF

-416 SNGGVGGQNLYC
+416 NNGGFSNIILNNFLAGNVNL
-428 SILAYNIRLVEFDDS
+428 LEFDDS
-443 ASNYYTSTDPI
+443 LVGYIYDSAVGAFDGCTNLTTLLTLAITTIPANYAANCPNLNTVDIYSAITVGDGAFFLSGTI
-454 IGIFTQCAVLELI
+454 YGAMAV
-467 NMPQLIIVNNSFAS
+467 NMPQVVTIVKDAFSGSGIVIVNCLS
-481 LTPNLA
+481 
-487 TVLLPACTT
+487 CTT
-496 IEYDAFYSAGTGV
+496 VGQYAFAFCSYLVTVNLPV
-509 AELSVSADSCVT
+509 ATSIGNNCFNADSA
-521 LGNTVFGFSH
+521 L
-531 IITASFPACTTAS
+531 ASVVLVGCT
-544 QGTLGY
+544 
-550 CPLLQTVYL
+550 
-559 PLCANLG
+559 NLG
-566 PLCFSNS
+566 G
-573 SAITAI
+573 T
-579 DLWVCTDFGGSVG
+579 VG
-592 DDLVFDLVS
+592 NNQVFDNIF
-601 GSTLTITVPIALQT
+601 GSTLTLSASIFLQT
-615 CDAGNPD
+615 CNAGSPD
-622 GDLVYLQANN
+622 GDITLLSTNSPAA
-632 PGCTIVYI
+632 TIVYI

>member
-133 CIAGETTVIESTPIG
+133 CIAGETTTIESTPIST
-148 DYDCCGVYYGL
+148 YDCCGVYYGL

-233 ANGVEYTVNSDSN
+233 ANGVEYTVDSDSN

-284 SVDSVVVS
+284 TVDSVVIS
-292 PCNLDFTVDL
+292 ECSLSFTVDL

-308 TNTSPFLNVVITG
+308 TNTSPSLSLVVTG
-321 QPPAVLFPTSSG
+321 QAPIPILPSDSG
-333 IIIPGTPAT
+333 ITILSIPAT
-342 GDLITVTIT
+342 GSLVTVTIT

-363 VQLPSC
+363 VQLPLC
-369 GGGLRMKFLPAS
+369 GGGLRMQFAPAS
-381 AELGYDLAF
+381 IELGYDLAF
-390 WNTLFDLPAQGTPF
+390 WNTLFDLPAQGTAF
-404 VSLSVIGENVYL
+404 TSLSVIGDNVYL
-416 SNGGVGGQNLYC
+416 NNGGFSNIILNNFLAGNVNL
-428 SILAYNIRLVEFDDS
+428 LEFDDS
-443 ASNYYTSTDPI
+443 LVGYIYDSAVGAFDGCTNLTTLLTLAITTIPANYAANCPNLNTVDIYSAITVGDGAFFLSGTI
-454 IGIFTQCAVLELI
+454 YGAMAV
-467 NMPQLIIVNNSFAS
+467 NMPQVVTIVKDAFSGSGIVIVNCLS
-481 LTPNLA
+481 
-487 TVLLPACTT
+487 CTT
-496 IEYDAFYSAGTGV
+496 VGQYAFAFCSYLVTVNLPV
-509 AELSVSADSCVT
+509 ATSIGNNCFNADSA
-521 LGNTVFGFSH
+521 L
-531 IITASFPACTTAS
+531 ASVVLVGCT
-544 QGTLGY
+544 
-550 CPLLQTVYL
+550 
-559 PLCANLG
+559 NLG
-566 PLCFSNS
+566 G
-573 SAITAI
+573 T
-579 DLWVCTDFGGSVG
+579 VG
-592 DDLVFDLVS
+592 NNQVFDNIF
-601 GSTLTITVPIALQT
+601 GSTLTLSASIFLQT
-615 CDAGNPD
+615 CNAGSPD
-622 GDLVYLQANN
+622 GDITLLSTNSPAA
-632 PGCTIVYI
+632 TIVYI

>member
-200 SIDFAP
+200 SINFAP

-233 ANGVEYTVNSDSN
+233 ANGVEYTVDSDSN

-342 GDLITVTIT
+342 GSLVTVTIT

-369 GGGLRMKFLPAS
+369 GGGLRMKFFPAS
-381 AELGYDLAF
+381 AELGYTLAF

-416 SNGGVGGQNLYC
+416 NNGGFSNIILNNFLAGNVNL
-428 SILAYNIRLVEFDDS
+428 LEFDDS
-443 ASNYYTSTDPI
+443 LVGYIYDSAVGAFDGCPNLTTLLTLAITTIPANYAANCPNLNTVDIYSAITVGDGAFFLSGTI
-454 IGIFTQCAVLELI
+454 YGAMAV
-467 NMPQLIIVNNSFAS
+467 NMPQVVTIVKDAFSGSGIVIVNCLS
-481 LTPNLA
+481 
-487 TVLLPACTT
+487 CTT
-496 IEYDAFYSAGTGV
+496 VGQYAFAFCSYLVTVNLPV
-509 AELSVSADSCVT
+509 ATSIGNNCFNADSA
-521 LGNTVFGFSH
+521 L
-531 IITASFPACTTAS
+531 ASVVLVGCT
-544 QGTLGY
+544 
-550 CPLLQTVYL
+550 
-559 PLCANLG
+559 NLG
-566 PLCFSNS
+566 G
-573 SAITAI
+573 T
-579 DLWVCTDFGGSVG
+579 VG
-592 DDLVFDLVS
+592 NNQVFDNIF
-601 GSTLTITVPIALQT
+601 GSTLTLSASIFLQT
-615 CDAGNPD
+615 CNAGSPD
-622 GDLVYLQANN
+622 GDITLLSTNSPAA
-632 PGCTIVYI
+632 TIVYI

>member
-16 KECANNIPFALP
+16 KECTNNIPFALP

-133 CIAGETTVIESTPIG
+133 CIAGETTTIESTPIST
-148 DYDCCGVYYGL
+148 YDCCGVYYGL

-233 ANGVEYTVNSDSN
+233 ANGVEYTVDSDSN

-342 GDLITVTIT
+342 GSLVTVTIT

-369 GGGLRMKFLPAS
+369 GGGLRMKFFPAS
-381 AELGYDLAF
+381 AELGYTLAF

-416 SNGGVGGQNLYC
+416 NNGGFSNIILNNFLAGNVNL
-428 SILAYNIRLVEFDDS
+428 LEFDDS
-443 ASNYYTSTDPI
+443 LVGYIYDSAVGAFDGCPNLTTLLTLAITTIPANYAANCPNLNTVDIYSAITVGDGAFFLSGTI
-454 IGIFTQCAVLELI
+454 YGAMAV
-467 NMPQLIIVNNSFAS
+467 NMPQVVTIVKDAFSGSGIVIVNCLS
-481 LTPNLA
+481 
-487 TVLLPACTT
+487 CTT
-496 IEYDAFYSAGTGV
+496 VGQYAFAFCSYLVTVNLPV
-509 AELSVSADSCVT
+509 ATSIGNNCFNADSA
-521 LGNTVFGFSH
+521 L
-531 IITASFPACTTAS
+531 ASVVLVGCT
-544 QGTLGY
+544 
-550 CPLLQTVYL
+550 
-559 PLCANLG
+559 NLG
-566 PLCFSNS
+566 G
-573 SAITAI
+573 T
-579 DLWVCTDFGGSVG
+579 VG
-592 DDLVFDLVS
+592 NNQVFDNIF
-601 GSTLTITVPIALQT
+601 GSTLTLSASIFLQT
-615 CDAGNPD
+615 CNAGSPD
-622 GDLVYLQANN
+622 GDITLLSTNSPAA
-632 PGCTIVYI
+632 TIVYI

>member
-16 KECANNIPFALP
+16 KECANNISFGLP

-50 PLSVQLLEVLSGYLL
+50 PLTVQLLEVLSGYLL
-65 PLIDQPIGGIFANY
+65 PIIDQPIGGIFANY

-106 NFILRISDGTNY
+106 NFILRISDGSNY
-118 VYSKYVYNIGFGDCS
+118 VYSKYVYNIGFGNCS
-133 CIAGETTVIESTPIG
+133 CIAGDTTTIESTPIST
-148 DYDCCGVYYGL
+148 YDCCGAYYGL
-159 PNGIEDGDSSLLV
+159 PNGIEDGDSSLLA

-233 ANGVEYTVNSDSN
+233 ANGEEYEVDSDTN
-246 FDTSDASCFC
+246 FDTSDANCFC

-266 CSCVKTTGCTL
+266 CSCIKTSGCTL

-284 SVDSVVVS
+284 SVDSVVIS
-292 PCNLDFTVDL
+292 ECSLSFTVDL

-308 TNTSPFLNVVITG
+308 TNTSASLSLVVTGQVPILILPSDSGITILNV
-321 QPPAVLFPTSSG
+321 
-333 IIIPGTPAT
+333 PAT
-342 GDLITVTIT
+342 GGLVTVTIT

-390 WNTLFDLPAQGTPF
+390 WNTLFNLPAQGTPF
-404 VSLSVIGENVYL
+404 TSLSVIGENVYL
-416 SNGGVGGQNLYC
+416 NNGGFSNIILNNFLAGNANL
-428 SILAYNIRLVEFDDS
+428 LEFDDS
-443 ASNYYTSTDPI
+443 LVGYIYDSEIGAFDSCTNLTTLLTLAIATIPANYAANCPNLNTVDIYSATTVGDGAFFSSGTI
-454 IGIFTQCAVLELI
+454 YGVMAV
-467 NMPQLIIVNNSFAS
+467 NMPQAIIIVKDAFSGSGITSVNC
-481 LTPNLA
+481 L
-487 TVLLPACTT
+487 ACTT
-496 IEYDAFYSAGTGV
+496 VGQYAFAFCSYLTTVNLPTATSIGNTCFNADSS
-509 AELSVSADSCVT
+509 LSSVSLVSCT
-521 LGNTVFGFSH
+521 
-531 IITASFPACTTAS
+531 
-544 QGTLGY
+544 
-550 CPLLQTVYL
+550 
-559 PLCANLG
+559 NLG
-566 PLCFSNS
+566 G
-573 SAITAI
+573 T
-579 DLWVCTDFGGSVG
+579 VG
-592 DDLVFDLVS
+592 NNLVFDNIF
-601 GSTLTITVPIALQT
+601 GSTLTLSASIFLQT
-615 CDAGNPD
+615 CNAGSPD
-622 GDLVYLQANN
+622 GDITLLSTNSPAA
-632 PGCTIVYI
+632 TIFYI

>member
-118 VYSKYVYNIGFGDCS
+118 VYSKYVYNIGFGNCS

-233 ANGVEYTVNSDSN
+233 ANGVEYTVDSDSN

-342 GDLITVTIT
+342 GSLVTVTIT

-369 GGGLRMKFLPAS
+369 GGGLRMKFFPAS
-381 AELGYDLAF
+381 AELGYTLAF

-416 SNGGVGGQNLYC
+416 NNGGFSNIILNNFLAGNVNL
-428 SILAYNIRLVEFDDS
+428 LEFDDS
-443 ASNYYTSTDPI
+443 LVGYIYDSAVGAFDGCPNLTTLLTLAITTIPANYAANCPNLNTVDIYSAITVGDGAFWLSGTI
-454 IGIFTQCAVLELI
+454 YGAMAV
-467 NMPQLIIVNNSFAS
+467 NMPQVVTIVKDAFSGSGIVIVNCLS
-481 LTPNLA
+481 
-487 TVLLPACTT
+487 CTT
-496 IEYDAFYSAGTGV
+496 VGQYAFAFCSYLVTVNLPV
-509 AELSVSADSCVT
+509 ATSIGNNCFNADSA
-521 LGNTVFGFSH
+521 L
-531 IITASFPACTTAS
+531 ASVVLVGCT
-544 QGTLGY
+544 
-550 CPLLQTVYL
+550 
-559 PLCANLG
+559 NLG
-566 PLCFSNS
+566 G
-573 SAITAI
+573 T
-579 DLWVCTDFGGSVG
+579 VG
-592 DDLVFDLVS
+592 NNQVFDNIF
-601 GSTLTITVPIALQT
+601 GSTLTLSASIFLQT
-615 CDAGNPD
+615 CNAGSPD
-622 GDLVYLQANN
+622 GDITLLSTNSPAA
-632 PGCTIVYI
+632 TIVYI